1 MTELLKQAFDKA
13 AAELPEYEQDAF
25 AEWLLK
31 LIESDERQW
40 EKRFADSAAK
50 LEKLADQA
58 LAEYLEGRTEIL
70 DVRNSHF
77 SNDKSVLGLLP

>member
-31 LIESDERQW
+31 LIESDECQW
-40 EKRFADSAAK
+40 EAQFASSAAK
-50 LEKLADQA
+50 LEKLADKA

-70 DVRNSHF
+70 DVS
-77 SNDKSVLGLLP
+77 KL